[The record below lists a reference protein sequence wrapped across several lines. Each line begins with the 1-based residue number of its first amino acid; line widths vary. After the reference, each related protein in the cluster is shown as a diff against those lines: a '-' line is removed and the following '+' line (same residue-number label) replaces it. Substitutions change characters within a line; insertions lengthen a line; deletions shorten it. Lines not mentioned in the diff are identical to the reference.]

1 MMAAR
6 VVWEHVEGEDW
17 PMWRGRVEVQPIGGD
32 LSVYMVS
39 VARFEYGEL
48 RAHASLLS
56 GHVED
61 GGERARRS
69 EAARRCGLRT
79 AQPLLPKAPRSALA

>member
-6 VVWEHVEGEDW
+6 VVWEHVEGDDW
-17 PMWRGRVEVQPIGGD
+17 PMWRGRVEVQPIGGS

-39 VARFEYGEL
+39 VARFEFGEL

-56 GHVED
+56 GPED

-69 EAARRCGLRT
+69 EEARRCGLRT
-79 AQPLLPKAPRSALA
+79 AKPLLPKVRSTLA